1 MVFQEETFASRWL
14 PFVISRSGGGKDV
27 VHTTPKASL
36 WGAKEYGYENEGEPR
51 DALSLADSMEK
62 GMVHEFAE
70 DFLRPVPVTADG
82 RLRRFCVERSADK
95 LKYRLVREGGE
106 FQMYAELRN
115 AKREV
120 HFFLYDPSDK
130 ENTLYDPDRPA
141 FVMTFNSSKSEWLL
155 STAARGTWYSARDEL
170 KATSAGDQREVA
182 LVRHSRNE
190 VGSGVNHCMD
200 ASIVVPN
207 GTADHTDGSTRRPG
221 AEGFDAIRRLVTRQA
236 IWNEE
241 MQTLVLDFKGRE
253 VVPSAKNFQLCLE
266 DRPGRV
272 VCQHGKI
279 AKNAFSLDFRAP
291 LSVSQAFAIAVT
303 TLFWD

>member
-14 PFVISRSGGGKDV
+14 PFVSGRGGV
-27 VHTTPKASL
+27 ESKASSF
-36 WGAKEYGYENEGEPR
+36 GGPADYYEHR

-62 GMVHEFAE
+62 GMAHEFVE
-70 DFLRPVPVTADG
+70 DFLRPLHEEG

-106 FQMYAELRN
+106 FQMYAEAKA

-141 FVMTFNSSKSEWLL
+141 FVMTFNASKSEWLL
-155 STAARGTWYSARDEL
+155 STAAGGAWYSARDEC
-170 KATSAGDQREVA
+170 KASNRSELEVA
-182 LVRHSRNE
+182 LLRHSRTE

-200 ASIVVPN
+200 CTIVIP
-207 GTADHTDGSTRRPG
+207 GTAEDNVTSRFTGLG
-221 AEGFDAIRRLVTRQA
+221 LIRRLVSRSA
-236 IWNEE
+236 VWNEE
-241 MQTLVLDFKGRE
+241 MQTLVLDFRGRE

-272 VCQHGKI
+272 ALQHGKI
-279 AKNAFSLDFRAP
+279 AKNVFSLDFRAP
-291 LSVSQAFAIAVT
+291 LSISQAFAIAVS